1 MAHPTIL
8 IGPCFTL
15 ALEKPGPLVPA
26 RRSPATF
33 RGWVAAPGE
42 HRIDAIELQFGPQS
56 FAAPLKRRGDVRRAH
71 PKAATA
77 GFEVRIPVAKVPAES
92 VTFAVTIDGDTHF
105 VSTRVHV
112 SREVTSRARDT

>member
-1 MAHPTIL
+1 MAHPTML

-33 RGWVAAPGE
+33 RGWLAAPGE
-42 HRIDAIELQFGPQS
+42 HRIERIELQFGPDS
-56 FAAPLKRRGDVRRAH
+56 FVAPLKRRGDVRRAH
-71 PKAATA
+71 PGASTT
-77 GFEVRIPVAKVPAES
+77 GFEVRVPLAKIPFES
-92 VTFAVTIDGDTHF
+92 VIFAVTIDGETNF

-112 SREVTSRARDT
+112 TKEATFRGPGI